1 MGKTR
6 KQRGGDLYK
15 DVNQISVDEIT
26 RVFTGGRELP
36 AVERPFFI
44 LKWGP
49 PGSGK
54 SSETVQSTITSLGVP
69 LEDYMEYSP
78 DKIIENLLPFRFES
92 SMAKAEHE
100 RLKAELSVAYAETNQ
115 RRRDF
120 ASIRQALTTYVQ
132 NIKRRYTNKNKESVK
147 TILASWTQGV
157 PPISIK
163 DSIIPT
169 FERVLLDKTKSAYNY
184 YRTREINTEG
194 LTIRDKM
201 REVLKNAF
209 SKKLH
214 IQYET
219 SGSGYGDTQERQKLL
234 NQFSPHRILRATG
247 KPLSCIDIFIN
258 NYQELL
264 GRIEYDDETK
274 APLHIKPSSLTTY
287 SIPMEYRIVVVYPL
301 VRKELILQRAE
312 ERANRMFL
320 QKTPE
325 QLHGDPE
332 EYRQLLTDYV
342 NDLFIAL
349 GGPKPVIKKLV
360 DAALEKEGFV
370 DSIEDLAP
378 PFGPMSKEATFPFYR
393 SPAREFILDS
403 IEQAF
408 QYSIDYFLKQYLI
421 IGRIEKVV
429 YVNTETT

>member
-36 AVERPFFI
+36 AAERPFFI

-54 SSETVQSTITSLGVP
+54 SSETVRSTIESLGVP
-69 LEDYMEYSP
+69 LENYMDYSP

-100 RLKAELSVAYAETNQ
+100 RLKVELSVAYAEQ
-115 RRRDF
+115 DSRRRDF
-120 ASIRQALTTYVQ
+120 ASIRQALTTYIQ
-132 NIKRRYTNKNKESVK
+132 DIKGRYTNKNKESVSELLTTWK
-147 TILASWTQGV
+147 KGA
-157 PPISIK
+157 PPPSIG
-163 DSIIPT
+163 PG

-184 YRTREINTEG
+184 YRTRERNAGG

-201 REVLKNAF
+201 REVLNTAF
-209 SKKLH
+209 SKKIH

-247 KPLSCIDIFIN
+247 KPLSYIDIFIN

-264 GRIEYDDETK
+264 GTIEYDERTK
-274 APLHIKPSSLTTY
+274 SPLRIKSLTPY

-332 EYRQLLTDYV
+332 EYRQLLTDYA

-349 GGPKPVIKKLV
+349 GGPKPAIKELV

>member
-1 MGKTR
+1 MAKTR
-6 KQRGGDLYK
+6 KQKGGDLYK
-15 DVNQISVDEIT
+15 DVNQITADEIT
-26 RVFTGGRELP
+26 RVLTGGRDLP
-36 AVERPFFI
+36 VAERPFFI

-54 SSETVQSTITSLGVP
+54 SSETVKSAITSLGVP

-100 RLKAELSVAYAETNQ
+100 RLKAELSVAYGEEDS

-120 ASIRQALTTYVQ
+120 ASIREALTTYIQ
-132 NIKRRYTNKNKESVK
+132 NIKQRYTNKNKMNVK
-147 TILASWTQGV
+147 TILATWTKGA
-157 PPISIK
+157 PPVSIK
-163 DSIIPT
+163 DSIIPV
-169 FERVLLDKTKSAYNY
+169 FEKILIDKTKSTYNH
-184 YRTREINTEG
+184 YRIKERNKGG

-201 REVLKNAF
+201 REVLSNAF
-209 SKKLH
+209 SKKIH

-247 KPLSCIDIFIN
+247 KPLSSIEIFIN

-264 GRIEYDDETK
+264 GKIEYDEETK
-274 APLHIKPSSLTTY
+274 SPIRIISLTPY

-301 VRKELILQRAE
+301 VRKELIIQRIE

-332 EYRQLLTDYV
+332 EYRQLLTDYA

-349 GGPKPVIKKLV
+349 GGPKPAIKTLV
-360 DAALEKEGFV
+360 DAALEKEGYV
-370 DSIEDLAP
+370 ESIGDLTP
-378 PFGPMSKEATFPFYR
+378 PFGPMSKEAAFPFYR

-429 YVNTETT
+429 YVNTAL

>member
-1 MGKTR
+1 MAKTR

-26 RVFTGGRELP
+26 RVFTGGRDLP
-36 AVERPFFI
+36 VSERPFFV

-54 SSETVQSTITSLGVP
+54 SSETVQSTIASLGVP
-69 LEDYMEYSP
+69 LQDYMEYSP

-100 RLKAELSVAYAETNQ
+100 RLKAELSAAYDEETDPK
-115 RRRDF
+115 RRDF
-120 ASIRQALTTYVQ
+120 ASIRSSLTSYVQ
-132 NIKRRYTNKNKESVK
+132 NLKERYTNKNKGNVK
-147 TILASWTQGV
+147 TILAPWSQGA
-157 PPISIK
+157 PPVSIK

-169 FERVLLDKTKSAYNY
+169 FEKILIDKTKSAYNQ
-184 YRTREINTEG
+184 YRIREKNTAG

-209 SKKLH
+209 SKKIH

-234 NQFSPHRILRATG
+234 NQFSPHRVLRATG

-264 GRIEYDDETK
+264 GRIKYDEETK
-274 APLHIKPSSLTTY
+274 SPIRIGQLTPY

-301 VRKELILQRAE
+301 VRKELIMQRAE

-332 EYRQLLTDYV
+332 EYRQLLTYYA

-349 GGPKPVIKKLV
+349 GGRKPAIKPLV
-360 DAALEKEGFV
+360 DLALEKEGFV
-370 DSIEDLAP
+370 ESIGALTP
-378 PFGPMSKEATFPFYR
+378 PFGPMSKEGAFPFYR

-429 YVNTETT
+429 YVNTGL